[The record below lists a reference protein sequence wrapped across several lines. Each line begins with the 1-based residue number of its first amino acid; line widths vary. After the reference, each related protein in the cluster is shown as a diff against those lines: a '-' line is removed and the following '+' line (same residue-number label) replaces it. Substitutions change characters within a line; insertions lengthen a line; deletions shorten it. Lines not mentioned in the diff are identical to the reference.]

1 MNKKEYIKPS
11 AEAIEVAV
19 ISMMAASAPNIG
31 VEGGEGSEILS
42 NRHRG
47 EWGNLWA
54 DDEK

>member
-47 EWGNLWA
+47 EWGDRWA
-54 DDEK
+54 D